1 MVNLHYVFNPNFFSN
16 TGGCAMYR
24 LKLATLA
31 FACLMCGTAANA
43 SMMWI
48 DDTSGN
54 IGLVNT
60 TNGAVTDVSNTGQ
73 ILTDIGFVG
82 TQMYGTTFTSLY
94 KINNITTS
102 ATSSLIGTYSVGGR
116 GMNALVGSGTSL
128 LAASNATTTV
138 YSIANPSTS
147 AATTNFATGLPGAS
161 AGDLAFHGGTLYE
174 SAVAGNGNDELVNV
188 NTKAVVGFLTIGGV
202 RQSSVFGLADD
213 GTTMFAVQG
222 TRIYTVNL
230 ATGALT
236 FDVDYGGGHLGN
248 ANGAAFLNESV
259 GGVPEPST
267 WAMMILGFAGIGF
280 LAYRRKNRSSAFRF
294 A

>member
-1 MVNLHYVFNPNFFSN
+1 MKS
-16 TGGCAMYR
+16 T
-24 LKLATLA
+24 LKFGASALALS
-31 FACLMCGTAANA
+31 FLICGSANA
-43 SMMWI
+43 SLMWV

-60 TNGAVTDVSNTGQ
+60 TTGAVTDVSNTGQ
-73 ILTDIGFVG
+73 ALTDIGFVG

-94 KINNITTS
+94 AINNITTS
-102 ATSSLIGTYSVGGR
+102 ATSTLIGAYSVGGG
-116 GMNALVGSGTSL
+116 GMNALVGSGTGL

-147 AATTNFATGLPGAS
+147 AATTNFATGLPAAS
-161 AGDLAFHGGTLYE
+161 AGDLAFAGGTLYE
-174 SAVAGNGNDELVNV
+174 AAIAGNGNDELVNV
-188 NTKAVVGFLTIGGV
+188 NTKSVVGFFTIGGA
-202 RQSSVFGLADD
+202 QQNAVFGLADD

-222 TRIYTVNL
+222 TSIYTVNL

-236 FDVDYGGGHLGN
+236 LDANYGGHGLGA

-259 GGVPEPST
+259 AAVPEPST
-267 WAMMILGFAGIGF
+267 WAMLFLGFAGVGF
-280 LAYRRKNRSSAFRF
+280 IACRRKQNGPQLRF